1 MQPPRRLRKSAD
13 FAAVRTDGRSW
24 VDRLLVLGV
33 RPNGTETTRFGFSV
47 SKRVGNAVVRN
58 RIKRRLREVARA
70 ASVEEGFDVV
80 IIARQDAAAA
90 DFASL
95 GRSANNLF
103 RRARILQV
111 E

>member
-1 MQPPRRLRKSAD
+1 MQRERRLRKSTD
-13 FAAVRTDGRSW
+13 FAAVRAEGRSW
-24 VDRLLVLGV
+24 ADRLLVLIV

-47 SKRVGNAVVRN
+47 SKKQGNAVVRN
-58 RIKRRLREVARA
+58 RFKRRLREVARA

-80 IIARQDAAAA
+80 IIARRNAAAA

-95 GRSANNLF
+95 ERSANNLF
-103 RRARILQV
+103 RRARILHA

>member
-1 MQPPRRLRKSAD
+1 
-13 FAAVRTDGRSW
+13 V
-24 VDRLLVLGV
+24 GV
-33 RPNGTETTRFGFSV
+33 RSNGTETTRFGFSI

-58 RIKRRLREVARA
+58 RIKRRLREVARS

-80 IIARQDAAAA
+80 IIARQNAATA

-95 GRSANNLF
+95 EGSVNNLF
-103 RRARILQV
+103 RRARILQA